1 MRRLQ
6 GSTLLRL
13 MQERIGPLDTWRIQL
28 SKEEEKPKAE
38 TWRIREDVVCK
49 VLSEFENAEALS
61 MTGEWE
67 ERWLDRF
74 TRSQGC

>member
-13 MQERIGPLDTWRIQL
+13 MQERIGPMDAWRIQL

-49 VLSEFENAEALS
+49 VLSESEDAEALS
-61 MTGEWE
+61 VKGEWD

>member
-1 MRRLQ
+1 M
-6 GSTLLRL
+6 
-13 MQERIGPLDTWRIQL
+13 DAWRIQL

-49 VLSEFENAEALS
+49 VLSESEDAEALS
-61 MTGEWE
+61 VKGEWD